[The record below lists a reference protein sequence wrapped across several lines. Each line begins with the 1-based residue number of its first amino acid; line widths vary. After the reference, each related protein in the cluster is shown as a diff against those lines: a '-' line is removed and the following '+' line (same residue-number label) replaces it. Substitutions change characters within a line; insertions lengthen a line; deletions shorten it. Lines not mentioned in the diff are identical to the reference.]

1 MSRPISEASRMHRVW
16 NERQLWLIAIFVAP
30 VSFLASSALISLMEA
45 FIPSAL
51 EGGGWAQVEASVS
64 AGQMV
69 YALSLAPV
77 FENLIL
83 YAVVALLGKAFRADL
98 PISCTAAML
107 AAMAHILASGQLSYV
122 AVFPGFFV
130 MSLLILRAKRRSTG
144 YWLSVVHHVAVNSIS
159 VAGLLLRGHPL

>member
-1 MSRPISEASRMHRVW
+1 
-16 NERQLWLIAIFVAP
+16 
-30 VSFLASSALISLMEA
+30 
-45 FIPSAL
+45 
-51 EGGGWAQVEASVS
+51 
-64 AGQMV
+64 MV